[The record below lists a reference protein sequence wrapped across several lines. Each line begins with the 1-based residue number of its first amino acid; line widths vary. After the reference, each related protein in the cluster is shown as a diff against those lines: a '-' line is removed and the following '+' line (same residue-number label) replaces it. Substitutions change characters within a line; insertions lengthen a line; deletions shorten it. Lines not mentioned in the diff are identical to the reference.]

1 MNILRIAAILALIG
15 LGLGVYGCKDAG
27 VSPPPPENLRLS
39 VKAPATVL
47 GKVNHEVLHIISA
60 KVLLREIEFSQA
72 GSEDS
77 VEIES
82 GPQVVSLNLDAKIT
96 EVAAVRIRPGV
107 YDRIRFT
114 IHKPE
119 DSEQVSDSTF
129 KQGESGNERF
139 SLVITGLYH
148 DTPFTFKSRESTR
161 QELQLTSPV
170 TVSEDGT
177 VNVTLK
183 IDPYLWFQNNGLV
196 LDPFNQT
203 KEIDDLVKSSFAEA
217 FRDNDRNG
225 DPD

>member
-1 MNILRIAAILALIG
+1 MNNFRITAILALTA
-15 LGLGVYGCKDAG
+15 LGLGGCTDAG
-27 VSPPPPENLRLS
+27 VAPPPPENLRLS

-60 KVLLREIEFSQA
+60 KVLLKEIEFSQA

-82 GPQVVSLNLDAKIT
+82 GPQVVTLNLDAKIT
-96 EVAAVRIRPGV
+96 EVTAVRIRPGV

-129 KQGESGNERF
+129 KSGESGNQRF

-148 DTPFTFKSRESTR
+148 DTPFTFQSRESTH
-161 QELQLTSPV
+161 QELHLTTPV
-170 TVSEDGT
+170 TVSDDGT

-183 IDPYLWFQNNGLV
+183 IDPYLWFQANGLV

-203 KEIDDLVKSSFAEA
+203 NEIDSLIKSSFAEA